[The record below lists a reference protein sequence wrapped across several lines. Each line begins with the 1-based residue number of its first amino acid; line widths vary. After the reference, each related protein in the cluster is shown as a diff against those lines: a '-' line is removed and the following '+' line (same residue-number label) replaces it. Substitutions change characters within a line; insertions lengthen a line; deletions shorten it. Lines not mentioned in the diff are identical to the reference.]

1 MKTRKLKKLS
11 TVSVAFVGCAAAA
24 AMWFNWHEWFQPRP
38 QDYEQCSAQAEK
50 TASSGDE
57 RTTLLGECD
66 KKYVARRK
74 EGGGYRYYDFLQ
86 NRQFEIAGPNPTREE
101 QKHFDEQY
109 SLYLKAQKQEADA
122 ARLAQQESRNLQPDI
137 KDDRVVGSTSSAGP
151 PLVITPSRVPIPKA
165 RSSVLPPLASCEESS
180 PSCSWEKFTAGIKKF
195 FQSNADERRP

>member
-1 MKTRKLKKLS
+1 MKSRKLKKLS
-11 TVSVAFVGCAAAA
+11 AVSVLSIGWAAAA
-24 AMWFNWHEWFQPRP
+24 AMWFNWHGWFQHRP

>member
-11 TVSVAFVGCAAAA
+11 AVSVVSIGCAATA
-24 AMWFNWHEWFQPRP
+24 AMWFNWHGWFQHRP

-57 RTTLLGECD
+57 RTALLGECD
-66 KKYVARRK
+66 KKFVARRK
-74 EGGGYRYYDFLQ
+74 VGGGYTYYDFLQ
-86 NRQFEIAGPNPTREE
+86 NRQFVIAGPNPTREE

-122 ARLAQQESRNLQPDI
+122 ARLAEQETRNSQPDS
-137 KDDRVVGSTSSAGP
+137 KDGRVVGPTSPPGA

-165 RSSVLPPLASCEESS
+165 RSSVLPPVASCEESS
-180 PSCSWEKFTAGIKKF
+180 PSCRWEKFAAGIKKF
-195 FQSNADERRP
+195 FQSNAGESRP

>member
-1 MKTRKLKKLS
+1 MKTRKLKKLGIL
-11 TVSVAFVGCAAAA
+11 SVGSIGCAAAA
-24 AMWFNWHEWFQPRP
+24 AMWFNWHEWFQHRP

-66 KKYVARRK
+66 KKFVARRK
-74 EGGGYRYYDFLQ
+74 VGGGYTYYDFLQ
-86 NRQFEIAGPNPTREE
+86 NRQFQIAGPNPTKEE

>member
-1 MKTRKLKKLS
+1 MKTRKLKRLS
-11 TVSVAFVGCAAAA
+11 TVSVVAIGCAAAA
-24 AMWFNWHEWFQPRP
+24 AMWFNWHEWFRPRP

-50 TASSGDE
+50 TGSSGDE
-57 RTTLLGECD
+57 RTTLLAECD

-74 EGGGYRYYDFLQ
+74 VGGGYTYYDFLQ

-122 ARLAQQESRNLQPDI
+122 ARLAGQETRNPDL
-137 KDDRVVGSTSSAGP
+137 KDDRVVGPPSSPGP
-151 PLVITPSRVPIPKA
+151 PRVITPSRVPIPKP
-165 RSSVLPPLASCEESS
+165 RSSVLPPVASCEESS

-195 FQSNADERRP
+195 FQSNADESRP

>member
-11 TVSVAFVGCAAAA
+11 TVSVVSIGCAVAA
-24 AMWFNWHEWFQPRP
+24 AMWFNWHEWFQHRP

-66 KKYVARRK
+66 KKYMARRK
-74 EGGGYRYYDFLQ
+74 VGGGYTYYDFLQ

-122 ARLAQQESRNLQPDI
+122 ARFAEEETRNSQPDL
-137 KDDRVVGSTSSAGP
+137 KDDRVVGSPSSPGLP
-151 PLVITPSRVPIPKA
+151 RVITPSRVPIPKP
-165 RSSVLPPLASCEESS
+165 RSSVLPPVASCEESS

-195 FQSNADERRP
+195 FQSNADVNRH

>member
-1 MKTRKLKKLS
+1 MKARKLRKLS
-11 TVSVAFVGCAAAA
+11 TVSVVAIGCAAAA
-24 AMWFNWHEWFQPRP
+24 AMSFDWHEWFQHRP

-57 RTTLLGECD
+57 RTALLGECD

-74 EGGGYRYYDFLQ
+74 AGGGYTYYDFLQ

-122 ARLAQQESRNLQPDI
+122 ARLAEQKTLNPQPDL
-137 KDDRVVGSTSSAGP
+137 KDDRFVGSTSSPGP
-151 PLVITPSRVPIPKA
+151 PLVITPNRVPIPRP
-165 RSSVLPPLASCEESS
+165 RSSVLPPVASCEESS
-180 PSCSWEKFTAGIKKF
+180 PSCSWEKFAAGIKKF
-195 FQSNADERRP
+195 FQSNADVNRH